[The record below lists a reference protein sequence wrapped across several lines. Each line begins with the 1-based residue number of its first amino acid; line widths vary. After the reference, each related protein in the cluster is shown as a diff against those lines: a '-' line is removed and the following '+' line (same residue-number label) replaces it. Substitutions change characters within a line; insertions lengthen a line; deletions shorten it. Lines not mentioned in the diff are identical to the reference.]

1 MFVLGDDELKI
12 SLTYQGNLV
21 LRDFLITLQQI
32 DEK

>member
-12 SLTYQGNLV
+12 SLSYQENLV
-21 LRDFLITLQQI
+21 LHDFLITLQQI